1 MRCCF
6 NELDKIK
13 VGIPPEKYRIK
24 GAKNSDYLLGCNYKV
39 KENKMLL
46 EMSGK
51 INAAPNNLGSITLE
65 NIEKAVATLKNYGVE
80 INLDYLLED
89 AELYRVD
96 VKKDL
101 EMDDNPSNYI
111 SALKE
116 VFKACSD
123 KYNINTYK
131 KVKYFEG
138 LELCPVAK
146 SAKHKISMYAKYPE
160 ILSKRHSDK
169 GYFSQFDYEFLEQSK
184 NTLRTEIQLH
194 SFDEI
199 RKSFQ
204 ISKQEP
210 PTLEKVFDYDGD
222 VVNERLAELKV
233 F

>member
-1 MRCCF
+1 MGYCF
-6 NELDKIK
+6 NELDKIR
-13 VGIPPEKYRIK
+13 VGIPPEKYRLK
-24 GAKNSDYLLGCNYKV
+24 GAKNSDYFLGGNYKV

-51 INAAPNNLGSITLE
+51 INAAPDDLGSITPE
-65 NIEKAVATLKNYGVE
+65 NIEKAVEKLKDYGLE
-80 INLDYLLED
+80 LHLDYLMEE
-89 AELYRVD
+89 AEIYRID

-101 EMDDNPSNYI
+101 EMDDNPSQYI

-116 VFKACSD
+116 VFKACSN

-146 SAKHKISMYAKYPE
+146 SAKHKIMMYAKYPE
-160 ILSKRHSDK
+160 ILSKRHCDQ
-169 GYFSQFDYEFLEQSK
+169 GYFNQFDYEFLEKSK
-184 NTLRTEIQLH
+184 KTLRTELQLQ

-199 RKSFQ
+199 RKSFH
-204 ISKQEP
+204 ISKQEQ
-210 PTLEKVFDYDGD
+210 PTLESVFDYDGN
-222 VVNERLAELKV
+222 VVDERLAELKV